1 MSFVEGLR
9 VDIYFLG
16 IIILKM
22 LGKMRVDE
30 GDHLNMT
37 SLLKINDI
45 SLFYRSETLSLEMI
59 NFLDVC
65 FYDPQITLTELM
77 MHKLIC
83 EI

>member
-30 GDHLNMT
+30 GDYLNMT

-45 SLFYRSETLSLEMI
+45 SVFYRSETLSLEMI
-59 NFLDVC
+59 NFLDV
-65 FYDPQITLTELM
+65 
-77 MHKLIC
+77 
-83 EI
+83 

>member
-9 VDIYFLG
+9 VDIYFRG

-30 GDHLNMT
+30 GDYLNMT

-45 SLFYRSETLSLEMI
+45 SVFYRSETLSLEMI
-59 NFLDVC
+59 NFLDV
-65 FYDPQITLTELM
+65 
-77 MHKLIC
+77 
-83 EI
+83 